1 MFYKHYDS
9 QENTAPYPVHHS
21 IYEDNFSSEFSER
34 NDYMKKLFLLDTS
47 VLMRNSKCFY
57 VFEDNDVTI
66 SIATLEELDNLKN
79 IPGDKGYSA
88 REAIKEIL
96 KIRKEAN
103 KLPGGGEFRIIEESN
118 SRHTAGWD
126 NKIDNII
133 IDTAYYNNAILVTAD
148 VSMHIK
154 AGSVGCKTEIYYNEQ
169 ASDESLEYTGHTN
182 VYVAPE
188 YIAEFYENGYF
199 DLENE
204 SLKKNEFVNI
214 FDAYTGKGVGIGM
227 FDGKNINKLKYQE
240 MQPCGITPKNSM
252 QRFALEVLLAPAS
265 EIPLVILKGPA
276 GTAKTFLSLAAGLH
290 QVMEAEVYRKLL
302 ILRPNIKFDEDIGYL
317 KGDEMDK
324 IRPLIRPCLDNL
336 EALLSNKK
344 DSTEQVLSKVEYV
357 FQKGWVTAEAL
368 AYLRGRSIANTF
380 ILVDEAQNSTP
391 RQMLGILTRAGLDS
405 KIVIVGDPEQIDN
418 PRVDKK
424 NNGLCYAA
432 DRMLGNKLCAQLTFS
447 HDDCIRSELARVSSD
462 LLK

>member
-1 MFYKHYDS
+1 
-9 QENTAPYPVHHS
+9 
-21 IYEDNFSSEFSER
+21 
-34 NDYMKKLFLLDTS
+34 MKKLFLLDTS

-57 VFEDNDVTI
+57 VFEDNDVAI

-96 KIRKEAN
+96 KIKEAKN
-103 KLPGGGEFRIIEESN
+103 ELPGGGIFRIIEDSN
-118 SRHTAGWD
+118 TRHTVGWD
-126 NKIDNII
+126 NKTDNII
-133 IDTAYYNNAILVTAD
+133 IYTAFYNSAILVTAD
-148 VSMHIK
+148 ISMLIK
-154 AGSVGCKTEIYYNEQ
+154 ADAIGCKTEIYYNEQ
-169 ASDESLEYTGHTN
+169 ASEESLSYPGH
-182 VYVAPE
+182 ADIHLSPE
-188 YIAEFYENGYF
+188 YITEFYENGF
-199 DLENE
+199 TDLPNKE
-204 SLKKNEFVNI
+204 LKINEFVNMY
-214 FDAYTGKGVGIGM
+214 DVYTGKGVGLGI
-227 FDGKNINKLKYQE
+227 FDGQNINKLKYQE
-240 MQPCGITPKNSM
+240 IKPCGITPKNSM
-252 QRFALEVLLAPAS
+252 QRFALEALLAPAF

-276 GTAKTFLSLAAGLH
+276 GTAKTFLSIASGLH
-290 QVMEAEVYRKLL
+290 QVMETAEYRKLL

-324 IRPLIRPCLDNL
+324 IKPLIRPCMDNL

-344 DSTEQVLSKVEYV
+344 DTTEQALSRVEYV

-391 RQMLGILTRAGLDS
+391 QQMLGILTRAGLDS
-405 KIVIVGDPEQIDN
+405 KIVIVGDPNQIDN
-418 PRVDKK
+418 PRVDRK

-432 DRMLGNKLCAQLTFS
+432 DKMLNNKLCAQLTFS
-447 HDDCIRSELARVSSD
+447 VEDCIRSELAKAASE